1 MSADP
6 REGRGARL
14 AARRRAAGL
23 TQAQFAHRAAMGL
36 GWLKDVEMG
45 RRPIHDADVPRLWRI
60 LEQEEKSQCRS
71 RAPS

>member
-23 TQAQFAHRAAMGL
+23 TRVQFASRAAVSVS
-36 GWLKDVEMG
+36 WLVDAEKG
-45 RRPIHDADVPRLWRI
+45 RRPIHDADVPRLRRI
-60 LEQEEKSQCRS
+60 LEQEERSQCR
-71 RAPS
+71 AK